1 MNFPIMIF
9 IENVGI
15 IAFAISGAVVAARKD
30 MDIFGINLLAMV
42 TATGGGLVRD
52 LIINNTPP
60 AMFVNP
66 MYTIIT
72 LITANIAFLVMYFKK
87 PIPKGISPLYDK
99 SLFWLDTLGLAA
111 FTVDGTFTGINSPYA
126 DNMFLVAFLGVVTGI
141 GGGIMRDVFAD
152 KVPYVLV
159 KHVYAIA
166 SIAGAVVTVVLWRF
180 TANDVLSTL
189 SGFFTIVILRW
200 LAMHFEWNL
209 PTVHL
214 Q

>member
-1 MNFPIMIF
+1 MNTPIMML
-9 IENVGI
+9 IEYVGI

-30 MDIFGINLLAMV
+30 MDIFGINLLALA
-42 TATGGGLVRD
+42 TATGGGLIRD

-66 MYTIIT
+66 MYTIIA
-72 LITANIAFLVMYFKK
+72 LITANTAFLVMYLKK
-87 PIPKGISPLYDK
+87 PMPKEISPLYDK
-99 SLFWLDTLGLAA
+99 LLFFLDTLGLAA
-111 FTVDGTFTGINSPYA
+111 FTVGGTFTGINSPYS
-126 DNMFLVAFLGVVTGI
+126 DNMFLVSFLGVVTGI

-166 SIAGAVVTVVLWRF
+166 SIAGSVVTVILWRY
-180 TANDVLSTL
+180 TANEITATL
-189 SGFFTIVILRW
+189 AGFFTIVILRL

-214 Q
+214 K

>member
-1 MNFPIMIF
+1 MTSTIMLI

-30 MDIFGINLLAMV
+30 MDIFGINLLAMA

-66 MYTIIT
+66 MYTIMT
-72 LITANIAFLVMYFKK
+72 VITANIAFVFMYLHK
-87 PIPKGISPLYDK
+87 PIPKGISPIYDK
-99 SLFWLDTLGLAA
+99 TLFWLDTLGLAA
-111 FTVDGTFTGINSPYA
+111 FTVDGTFTGIHSPYS
-126 DNMFLVAFLGVVTGI
+126 DNMFLVAFLGVITGI

-166 SIAGAVVTVVLWRF
+166 CIAGSVVTVVLWKY
-180 TANDVLSTL
+180 TANEVLSTL
-189 SGFFTIVILRW
+189 AGFFTIVILRW